1 MLGTCFVKLLI
12 VSKNQIKNLFQLNY
26 LLALYKTRSTHVN
39 INIELDKFLTQN
51 LKYQFA
57 YSLEYYHT
65 IENFL
70 IIKSRSFND
79 NIILISNMQSIQ

>member
-12 VSKNQIKNLFQLNY
+12 VSKNRIKNLFQLNY
-26 LLALYKTRSTHVN
+26 LLALYKTRKYD

>member
-26 LLALYKTRSTHVN
+26 LLVLYKTRKYD

>member
-26 LLALYKTRSTHVN
+26 LLALYKTRKYDT
-39 INIELDKFLTQN
+39 NIELDKFLTQN

-57 YSLEYYHT
+57 YS
-65 IENFL
+65 
-70 IIKSRSFND
+70 
-79 NIILISNMQSIQ
+79 

>member
-1 MLGTCFVKLLI
+1 MKLLI

-26 LLALYKTRSTHVN
+26 LLALYKTRKYD

>member
-1 MLGTCFVKLLI
+1 MLGTCFAKLLI
-12 VSKNQIKNLFQLNY
+12 VSKNRIKNLFQLNY
-26 LLALYKTRSTHVN
+26 LLALYKTRKYD

>member
-12 VSKNQIKNLFQLNY
+12 VSKNRIKNLFQLNY
-26 LLALYKTRSTHVN
+26 LLGLYKTRKYD

>member
-12 VSKNQIKNLFQLNY
+12 VSKNRIKNLFQLNY
-26 LLALYKTRSTHVN
+26 LLVLYKTRKYDT
-39 INIELDKFLTQN
+39 NIELDKFLTQN

>member
-1 MLGTCFVKLLI
+1 MLGTCFAKLLI
-12 VSKNQIKNLFQLNY
+12 VSKNRIKNLFQLNY
-26 LLALYKTRSTHVN
+26 LLALYKTRKYDT
-39 INIELDKFLTQN
+39 NIELDKFLTQN

>member
-1 MLGTCFVKLLI
+1 MKLLI

-26 LLALYKTRSTHVN
+26 LLVLYKTRKYDT
-39 INIELDKFLTQN
+39 NIELDKFLTQN

>member
-1 MLGTCFVKLLI
+1 MLGTCFAKLLI

-26 LLALYKTRSTHVN
+26 LLALYKTRKYD

>member
-1 MLGTCFVKLLI
+1 MKLLI

-26 LLALYKTRSTHVN
+26 LLALYKTRKYDT
-39 INIELDKFLTQN
+39 NIELDKFLTQN

>member
-26 LLALYKTRSTHVN
+26 LLALYKTRKYD

>member
-26 LLALYKTRSTHVN
+26 LLALYKTRKYDT
-39 INIELDKFLTQN
+39 NIELDKFLTQN

>member
-1 MLGTCFVKLLI
+1 MLGTCFAKLLI
-12 VSKNQIKNLFQLNY
+12 VSKNRIKNLFQLNY
-26 LLALYKTRSTHVN
+26 LLALYKIRKYD

>member
-26 LLALYKTRSTHVN
+26 LLVLYKTRKYDT
-39 INIELDKFLTQN
+39 NIELDKFLTQN

>member
-12 VSKNQIKNLFQLNY
+12 VSKNRIKNLFQLNY
-26 LLALYKTRSTHVN
+26 LLALYKTRKYDT
-39 INIELDKFLTQN
+39 NIELDKFLTQN